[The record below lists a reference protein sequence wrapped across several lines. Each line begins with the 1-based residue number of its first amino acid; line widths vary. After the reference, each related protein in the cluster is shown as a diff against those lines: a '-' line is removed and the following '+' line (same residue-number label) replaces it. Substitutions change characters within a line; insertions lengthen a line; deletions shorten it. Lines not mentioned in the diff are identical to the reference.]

1 MITIKAVYKYN
12 CDVLIAGGG
21 PAGSALAFHLATQ
34 GVKVIVA
41 EAQRFPR
48 DKVCGDGV
56 SPIALAELQIMGID
70 GMDNFAKAN
79 EISKVGLFIK
89 NDKVFID
96 LSKPASLPHHARII
110 PRIELDHWIY
120 GAAKKAGAVYYEDAR
135 VTGYSIS
142 ADAVMVQ
149 IKQGQ
154 QHLQMKAKVLVG
166 ADGSSSAVARQMH
179 GSKPHENFQ
188 LLGLRAYYNNVKG
201 PQDRVDIYFTQES
214 FPGIF
219 WMFPRGADGAN
230 IGMAMVASTF
240 PQNESHVKSFLLN
253 HVKNNPDI
261 IKRIGNGVM
270 DGRITGWPLTF
281 FNRESKIS
289 GNRLLL
295 IGDAAGL
302 INPLS
307 GDGIQYALLSAR
319 WAAECLAGCIANNEF
334 TGTALY
340 AYRKKIDKELAYD
353 FALSNL
359 LIQFARNKTLSPLWM
374 EIMAVLIDRAKV
386 DKSYADI
393 IAGIFEGTYPSYKAL
408 NPSFILKSLLQG
420 GVNVGT
426 QAINDL
432 LEGPGKWAETG
443 SRLTHIGSDILHGI
457 KTHPKDQGKWLLG
470 LAKNGADV
478 ASHIIKSA
486 AQEKVF
492 KNKSWKG

>member
-1 MITIKAVYKYN
+1 MIIIKAVCTYD

-21 PAGSALAFHLATQ
+21 PAGSALAFHLAGK

-56 SPIALAELQIMGID
+56 SPIALAELQAIGIE

-89 NDKVFID
+89 HDKVFID
-96 LSKPASLPHHARII
+96 LSKPHNLPHHARII

-120 GAAKKAGAVYYEDAR
+120 GAAKRAGAVYYEDAR
-135 VTGYSIS
+135 VTGYHIS
-142 ADAVMVQ
+142 ADMVKVQ

-154 QHLQMKAKVLVG
+154 QNFQVKAKVLVG

-179 GSKPHENFQ
+179 GAKPNENFQ
-188 LLGLRAYYNNVKG
+188 LLGLRAYYHNVNG

-230 IGMAMVASTF
+230 VGMAMVASAF
-240 PQNESHVKSFLLN
+240 PQNDVHVRSFLIN
-253 HVKNNPDI
+253 HIKNNPDI
-261 IKRIGNGVM
+261 IERIGNGEM
-270 DGRITGWPLTF
+270 DGKITGWPLTF

-289 GNRLLL
+289 CNRLLL

-319 WAAECLAGCIANNEF
+319 WASECLTGCIANNEF
-334 TGTALY
+334 TGAALH
-340 AYRKKIDKELAYD
+340 AYRKKIDRELAYD

-359 LIQFARNKTLSPLWM
+359 LIQFARNKTLAPLWM
-374 EIMAVLIDRAKV
+374 EIMGVLIGRAKV
-386 DKSYADI
+386 DKDYADI

-408 NPSFILKSLLQG
+408 TLSFVLKSLLQG
-420 GVNVGT
+420 SVNTGT
-426 QAINDL
+426 QLINDVL
-432 LEGPGKWAETG
+432 GGPDKWAETG
-443 SRLTHIGSDILHGI
+443 SRLTHIGSGILEGI

-470 LAKNGADV
+470 LAKNSADV
-478 ASHIIKSA
+478 AGHIIKSVA
-486 AQEKVF
+486 KEKILKKKV
-492 KNKSWKG
+492 

>member
-1 MITIKAVYKYN
+1 MVTIKAVCKYD

-21 PAGSALAFHLATQ
+21 PAGSALAFHLASR
-34 GVKVIVA
+34 GISVIVA

-56 SPIALAELQIMGID
+56 SPVALAELQAMGIE
-70 GMDNFAKAN
+70 GMDNFASAN

-96 LSKPASLPHHARII
+96 LSKPAHLPHHARII

-120 GAAKKAGAVYYEDAR
+120 GIAKKAGAVYYEDAR

-142 ADAVMVQ
+142 TDAVTVQ
-149 IKQGQ
+149 IKRQ
-154 QHLQMKAKVLVG
+154 QQNLQLKAKVLVG

-179 GSKPHENFQ
+179 GAKPHEHFQ
-188 LLGLRAYYNNVKG
+188 LLGLRAYYNNVNG
-201 PQDRVDIYFTQES
+201 PQDRVDIYFTEES

-230 IGMAMVASTF
+230 VGMAMVASTF
-240 PQNESHVKSFLLN
+240 PQNEAHVRSFLSN
-253 HVKNNPDI
+253 HVKHNADI
-261 IKRIGNGVM
+261 IERLGNGVA
-270 DGRITGWPLTF
+270 DGKISGWPLTF
-281 FNRESKIS
+281 FNRHAKIS

-319 WAAECLAGCIANNEF
+319 WAAECLTGCIANNEF
-334 TGTALY
+334 TAPALY

-359 LIQFARNKTLSPLWM
+359 LIQFARNKTLAPLWM
-374 EIMAVLIDRAKV
+374 EIMGVLISRAKV

-408 NPSFILKSLLQG
+408 TVPFVLKSLLQG

-426 QAINDL
+426 QAINDI
-432 LEGPGKWAETG
+432 LEGPDKWAETG
-443 SRLTHIGSDILHGI
+443 SRLTHMGSDILHGI
-457 KTHPKDQGKWLLG
+457 KTRPEDQGKWLLG

-478 ASHIIKSA
+478 AGHIIKTVA
-486 AQEKVF
+486 KEKILKKKV
-492 KNKSWKG
+492 

>member
-1 MITIKAVYKYN
+1 MITIKSIHTYD

-21 PAGSALAFHLATQ
+21 PAGSALAFHLASK
-34 GVKVIVA
+34 GVRVVVA

-56 SPIALAELQIMGID
+56 SPVALAELQTMGIE

-96 LSKPASLPHHARII
+96 LSKPDNLPHHARII

-142 ADAVMVQ
+142 ADAVKVQ

-154 QHLQMKAKVLVG
+154 QNLQLKAKVLVG

-179 GSKPHENFQ
+179 GGKPHENFQ
-188 LLGLRAYYNNVKG
+188 LLGLRAYYDKVNG

-219 WMFPRGADGAN
+219 WMFPKGADGAN
-230 IGMAMVASTF
+230 IGMAKVASTL
-240 PQNESHVKSFLLN
+240 PQNEQHVKSFLIN
-253 HVKNNPDI
+253 HIKNNPDI
-261 IKRIGNGVM
+261 VERIGNGVM
-270 DGRITGWPLTF
+270 NGKITGWPLTF

-289 GNRLLL
+289 CNRLLL

-319 WAAECLAGCIANNEF
+319 WAAECLNGCITNNEF
-334 TGTALY
+334 TAAALY
-340 AYRKKIDKELAYD
+340 AYRKKIDQELAYD

-359 LIQFARNKTLSPLWM
+359 LIQFSRNKTLVPLWM

-408 NPSFILKSLLQG
+408 TPSFIFKSLLQG
-420 GVNVGT
+420 GVNIGT
-426 QAINDL
+426 QAISDV
-432 LEGPGKWAETG
+432 LEGPDKWAETG
-443 SRLTHIGSDILHGI
+443 SRLTHIGSGILRGI
-457 KTHPKDQGKWLLG
+457 KTHPKDQGKWLLA

-478 ASHIIKSA
+478 AGHIIKSVA
-486 AQEKVF
+486 NEKIF
-492 KNKSWKG
+492 KKKV